1 MSNCRR
7 NLTTLQI
14 IQGLKGGKVL
24 VVDRRDAPELE
35 DLFALEELGLVEQQ
49 FVVLDEQSSIIR
61 WRWKEG
67 K

>member
-1 MSNCRR
+1 MSSCPRR
-7 NLTTLQI
+7 FTTLQI
-14 IQGLKGGKVL
+14 IQGLKGGKVF
-24 VVDRRDAPELE
+24 VVDRRDAPELI

-49 FVVLDEQSSIIR
+49 FVEIDEQSSAVR